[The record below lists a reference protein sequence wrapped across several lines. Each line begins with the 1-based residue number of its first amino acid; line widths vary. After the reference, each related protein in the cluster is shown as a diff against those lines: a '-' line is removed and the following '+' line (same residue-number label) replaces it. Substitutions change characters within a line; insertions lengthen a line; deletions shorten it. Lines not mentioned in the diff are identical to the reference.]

1 MVRAGGD
8 VPHPEREPT
17 RPRWASG
24 QGGLTRRVGAGRLCY
39 DVHMKA
45 KRQRRA
51 GATET
56 FSVSVD
62 AETKRA
68 LRKLAAAEFGGNL
81 SALVTDFAEEAR
93 RRVAAA
99 AYLRAHGIPKLTP
112 AEADALETQ
121 IEREIAAASPRVR
134 RRRGAA

>member
-1 MVRAGGD
+1 MK
-8 VPHPEREPT
+8 PKK
-17 RPRWASG
+17 
-24 QGGLTRRVGAGRLCY
+24 TRRR
-39 DVHMKA
+39 
-45 KRQRRA
+45 

-93 RRVAAA
+93 RRMAAA
-99 AYLRAHGIPKLTP
+99 RFLRAHGIPKLTD
-112 AEADALETQ
+112 AEALALET
-121 IEREIAAASPRVR
+121 ELAREIATAAPKRG
-134 RRRGAA
+134 RRGAA